1 MSSIDIFKEKTHH
14 QESEILLEGTNVM
27 ASSLHVSLP
36 DAMRQFV
43 DQRTNGKKSYN
54 TPSEYVRALI
64 REDMEKDAE
73 ARYVYQ
79 ELLKSAA
86 DIKAGRILSSAE
98 VETHMD
104 DFMEKLRTKV
114 VE

>member
-1 MSSIDIFKEKTHH
+1 MKSTVI
-14 QESEILLEGTNVM
+14 LEGTNII

-43 DQRTNGKKSYN
+43 DQRTNGKKYYT

-64 REDMEKDAE
+64 REDMGKDAE

-86 DIKAGRILSSAE
+86 DIKAGRTLSSSE
-98 VETHMD
+98 VEAHMD
-104 DFMEKLRTKV
+104 DFMGKLRAKV
-114 VE
+114 AE